1 MAARKILI
9 YPDPFLH
16 RVAKEVTSFHGDL
29 QRIVRE
35 MIETMASLGHCIG
48 IAANQVGVEQRI
60 FVMDTSRRNKSSQ
73 GLVVLINPFVQ
84 THGGS
89 TYSKEGCLSLP
100 PYLGRVGRS
109 ENVTLSG
116 FTESGEKK
124 TWSFTGLDAICAQH
138 ELDHLNGMLF
148 IDRLTSLRSD
158 LSMRKMA
165 VKTSRNL

>member
-1 MAARKILI
+1 MPARKILL
-9 YPDPFLH
+9 YPDPFL
-16 RVAKEVTSFHGDL
+16 RRITKEVTSFHRDL
-29 QRIVRE
+29 QRIVRD
-35 MIETMASLGHCIG
+35 MVETMTGLGHCIG
-48 IAANQVGVEQRI
+48 IAANQVGVDQRI

-73 GLVVLINPFVQ
+73 GLVVMINPVIQ
-84 THGGS
+84 ETRGN

-148 IDRLTSLRSD
+148 IDRLASLRSD
-158 LSMRKMA
+158 LSMRRGA
-165 VKTSRNL
+165 